1 MLNSLK
7 FTLVISSGKTIPERI
22 SIGKIVI
29 LLSVPQEKFSEGKI
43 IGLHWNRKLLFPAL
57 NFKADHSA
65 FLTSKFRQNK
75 MILHKHNIDVSKS
88 SQNALNIIMGM
99 NSSSGDVS
107 EELKS
112 LAMYSVNKVNASII
126 VDKLLREMF
135 YSLNWNS
142 SNCQWNARPNK
153 GKLKAL

>member
-1 MLNSLK
+1 M
-7 FTLVISSGKTIPERI
+7 
-22 SIGKIVI
+22 
-29 LLSVPQEKFSEGKI
+29 FS
-43 IGLHWNRKLLFPAL
+43 AL

-65 FLTSKFRQNK
+65 FFTSKFRQNK
-75 MILHKHNIDVSKS
+75 MILHEQNIDVSKS

-142 SNCQWNARPNK
+142 SNCQ
-153 GKLKAL
+153 

>member
-1 MLNSLK
+1 
-7 FTLVISSGKTIPERI
+7 
-22 SIGKIVI
+22 
-29 LLSVPQEKFSEGKI
+29 
-43 IGLHWNRKLLFPAL
+43 
-57 NFKADHSA
+57 
-65 FLTSKFRQNK
+65 
-75 MILHKHNIDVSKS
+75 MILHKQNIDVSKS

-126 VDKLLREMF
+126 VDKLLGEMF

-142 SNCQWNARPNK
+142 SNCQ
-153 GKLKAL
+153 